1 MWPPAALLSRAKMSG
16 GASPSMSKSALAAP
30 SASSTFWSPAMQSM
44 TAMPRSTPI
53 LRRSSR
59 TDIQVDAA
67 SFHVSLFTSS
77 ASSFTSVS
85 SRYVSSLSSTLSRIG
100 LRRRASRSMSKLPW
114 KPPALT
120 SYFVA
125 ALRTD
130 LTTRLLMLPAPP
142 RNLSS
147 FWFAASPTLATFAA
161 IVFSICS
168 ASFSCSEAT
177 SLSFSRTAPQRPSRN
192 LDTSLPIPSSIS
204 TLSRCFSRR
213 SATAVESRKS
223 PSSTSG
229 TLARRDSV

>member
-1 MWPPAALLSRAKMSG
+1 MWPPAALLSRAKTSG

-59 TDIQVDAA
+59 MDIQVDAA

-85 SRYVSSLSSTLSRIG
+85 YLLSRYVSSLSSTLSWIG

-130 LTTRLLMLPAPP
+130 LTTRLLMLPLPP
-142 RNLSS
+142 SNLN
-147 FWFAASPTLATFAA
+147 TFFFDADPNVSNLCA
-161 IVFSICS
+161 ITVSICS
-168 ASFSCSEAT
+168 ASLTCSEP
-177 SLSFSRTAPQRPSRN
+177 SLLSFSRDAPQRPSRN

-204 TLSRCFSRR
+204 TVSRCFSRR
-213 SATAVESRKS
+213 LAIAVKSLS
-223 PSSTSG
+223 PSSTSS
-229 TLARRDSV
+229 TCNDSV

>member
-1 MWPPAALLSRAKMSG
+1 MIRG
-16 GASPSMSKSALAAP
+16 GAG
-30 SASSTFWSPAMQSM
+30 WMQRM
-44 TAMPRSTPI
+44 G
-53 LRRSSR
+53 LR
-59 TDIQVDAA
+59 AW
-67 SFHVSLFTSS
+67 
-77 ASSFTSVS
+77 
-85 SRYVSSLSSTLSRIG
+85 IG

-130 LTTRLLMLPAPP
+130 LTTRLLMLPSPP

-177 SLSFSRTAPQRPSRN
+177 SLSFSRTAPIDRLPFTVSACSLSNQRNSIMSAAAAEQELGHELADPL
-192 LDTSLPIPSSIS
+192 LDQHRLEV
-204 TLSRCFSRR
+204 LLE
-213 SATAVESRKS
+213 AVGDGCEI
-223 PSSTSG
+223 
-229 TLARRDSV
+229 A

>member
-1 MWPPAALLSRAKMSG
+1 MWPPAALLSRAKTSG

-59 TDIQVDAA
+59 MDIQVDAA

-85 SRYVSSLSSTLSRIG
+85 YLLSRYVSSLSSTLSWIG

-130 LTTRLLMLPAPP
+130 LTTRLLMLPLPP
-142 RNLSS
+142 RNLTSCASAQSFSSSS
-147 FWFAASPTLATFAA
+147 FFTNHVSNL
-161 IVFSICS
+161 S
-168 ASFSCSEAT
+168 ASSSGLGPSA
-177 SLSFSRTAPQRPSRN
+177 LSVPSSAPKRRCRN
-192 LDTSLPIPSSIS
+192 LDTSLPIPSSIR
-204 TLSRCFSRR
+204 TVSRCFSRR
-213 SATAVESRKS
+213 LAIAVKSLS
-223 PSSTSG
+223 PSSTSS
-229 TLARRDSV
+229 TCNDSV